1 MKMNKQEIIKLVS
14 DKLNISHPV
23 VNKFERTPGGMT
35 NDSYFVTIN
44 EQRYVVRIPGKG
56 TDQLINR
63 KNEKEN
69 LIFSSNLGINPN
81 LIYFDVDTGVKITE
95 KINSPTSLTPT
106 LAKDEYV
113 IKNVISIFKQLHEAK
128 TMMNNRFELF
138 NLMEHYESLV
148 RNENA
153 LMMEKLLPLKSK
165 IFMLKKIYESF
176 HIIETPCHIDAA
188 CSNMI
193 YDSNGELFLIDWE
206 YSGMFDP
213 IWDIATLFLSFN
225 MNSDEEMFFL
235 KYYFQREPTNEEL
248 QRILLHKIFQDYLW
262 TLWVYFKD
270 SKGNSYLADAEK
282 RTQRAHENIQLYD
295 ANYNEDIV
303 V

>member
-1 MKMNKQEIIKLVS
+1 MKEETKMNKQNIIELVS

-44 EQRYVVRIPGKG
+44 EQRYVVRIPDKG

-81 LIYFDVDTGVKITE
+81 LIYFDIDTGVKITE
-95 KINSPTSLTPT
+95 KIKSPTSLTPI

-113 IKNVISIFKQLHEAK
+113 IKNVISIFKQLHEAN
-128 TMMNNRFELF
+128 TMMNNRYELF
-138 NLMEHYESLV
+138 DLIDQYENLVKS
-148 RNENA
+148 ENDFI
-153 LMMEKLLPLKSK
+153 MEKILPLKTK
-165 IFMLKKIYESF
+165 VIMLKEIYESF

-193 YDSNGELFLIDWE
+193 YDNNGKLFL
-206 YSGMFDP
+206 
-213 IWDIATLFLSFN
+213 
-225 MNSDEEMFFL
+225 
-235 KYYFQREPTNEEL
+235 
-248 QRILLHKIFQDYLW
+248 
-262 TLWVYFKD
+262 
-270 SKGNSYLADAEK
+270 
-282 RTQRAHENIQLYD
+282 
-295 ANYNEDIV
+295 
-303 V
+303 